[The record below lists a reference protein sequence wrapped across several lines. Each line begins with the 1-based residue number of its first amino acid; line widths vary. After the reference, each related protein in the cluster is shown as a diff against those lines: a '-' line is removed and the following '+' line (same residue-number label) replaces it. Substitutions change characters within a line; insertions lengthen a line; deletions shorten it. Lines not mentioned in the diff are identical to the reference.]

1 MTNTRKASAAIAI
14 ASAQPT
20 VEFDRADTIARLSKA
35 DAKQRVVIL
44 TALPM
49 GEIAAIGGKIANIGA
64 SVNEALNV
72 KLCEKHGKD
81 WANVYTTPTAD
92 LSDADKTRKKQIH
105 ESLEG
110 LRATIQANT
119 GGNKDK
125 ARDILRRVKEW
136 GLGVHQNKQSNPKGN
151 AKQSLDVWALS
162 WDNFPASYRRI
173 HNDPMESM
181 TKEQSDAML
190 VVHDAMAAYFKVCG
204 ISAQSVLDCTGKS
217 AWNF

>member
-1 MTNTRKASAAIAI
+1 MTKVKSVNAVALAQP
-14 ASAQPT
+14 AQPT
-20 VEFDRADTIARLSKA
+20 VDFDRADTIARLSKA

-81 WANVYTTPTAD
+81 WAKVYATATTD

-162 WDNFPASYRRI
+162 WDNFPTAYRRI
-173 HNDPMESM
+173 HNDPMETM

>member
-1 MTNTRKASAAIAI
+1 MTNTRKTIAI
-14 ASAQPT
+14 AANVPA
-20 VEFDRADTIARLSKA
+20 VEYNRTDIVARLTEA

-49 GEIAAIGGKIANIGA
+49 GEIAAIGGKVANIGA

-72 KLCEKHGKD
+72 KLCEKHGND
-81 WANVYTTPTAD
+81 WANVYATPTAD

-110 LRATIQANT
+110 LRSTIQANT
-119 GGNKDK
+119 GGDKAK

-151 AKQSLDVWALS
+151 TKQSLDVWAMS
-162 WDNFPASYRRI
+162 WDNFPTSYRRI

-190 VVHDAMAAYFKVCG
+190 VVHDAMAAYFKVCKV
-204 ISAQSVLDCTGKS
+204 SPQSVLDCSGKS
-217 AWNF
+217 AWNV

>member
-1 MTNTRKASAAIAI
+1 MTTTRKAAAPAAIVA
-14 ASAQPT
+14 AQPT
-20 VEFDRADTIARLSKA
+20 VEFDRADMIARLSKA

-49 GEIAAIGGKIANIGA
+49 GEIAAIGGKVANIGA

-81 WANVYTTPTAD
+81 WAKVYATATAD

-136 GLGVHQNKQSNPKGN
+136 GMGVHQNKQSNPKGN

-162 WDNFPASYRRI
+162 WDNFPAAYRRI
-173 HNDPMESM
+173 HNDPMETM
-181 TKEQSDAML
+181 TVEQTGAML
-190 VVHDAMAAYFKVCG
+190 VVADAMAAYFKVCN
-204 ISAQSVLDCTGKS
+204 ISPKAVLDCSGKK

>member
-1 MTNTRKASAAIAI
+1 MTKVKSVNAVALAQP
-14 ASAQPT
+14 AQPT
-20 VEFDRADTIARLSKA
+20 VDFDRADTIARLSKA

-81 WANVYTTPTAD
+81 WAKVYATATTD

-136 GLGVHQNKQSNPKGN
+136 GMGVHQNKQSNPKGN
-151 AKQSLDVWALS
+151 AKQNLDVWALS
-162 WDNFPASYRRI
+162 WDNFPTAYRRI
-173 HNDPMESM
+173 HNDPMETM

-190 VVHDAMAAYFKVCG
+190 VVHDAMAAYFKVCN
-204 ISAQSVLDCTGKS
+204 ISAQAVLDCSGKK

>member
-1 MTNTRKASAAIAI
+1 MTTTRKAAAPAAIVP
-14 ASAQPT
+14 AQPT
-20 VEFDRADTIARLSKA
+20 VEFDRADMIARLSKA

-162 WDNFPASYRRI
+162 WDNFPTAYRRI
-173 HNDPMESM
+173 HNDPMETM

-204 ISAQSVLDCTGKS
+204 ISAQSVLDCTGKK

>member
-1 MTNTRKASAAIAI
+1 MTKVKSANTVALVQSVPAN
-14 ASAQPT
+14 

-72 KLCEKHGKD
+72 KLCEKHGSD
-81 WANVYTTPTAD
+81 WAKVYATLTAD

-110 LRATIQANT
+110 LRSTIQANT

-190 VVHDAMAAYFKVCG
+190 VVADAMAAYFKVCK
-204 ISAQSVLDCTGKS
+204 ISPQAVLDCTGKS
-217 AWNF
+217 AWKI

>member
-14 ASAQPT
+14 ASVQPT

-81 WANVYTTPTAD
+81 WAKVYATATTD

-136 GLGVHQNKQSNPKGN
+136 GLGLHSSKQSNPKGN

-162 WDNFPASYRRI
+162 WDNFPTAYRRI
-173 HNDPMESM
+173 HNDPMETM
-181 TKEQSDAML
+181 TVEQTGAML
-190 VVHDAMAAYFKVCG
+190 VVMDAMAAYFKVCN
-204 ISAQSVLDCTGKS
+204 ISTQAVLDCSGKK

>member
-1 MTNTRKASAAIAI
+1 MSARKSVNAVALVQPV
-14 ASAQPT
+14 QPT

-72 KLCEKHGKD
+72 KLCEKHGND
-81 WANVYTTPTAD
+81 WAKVYATPTAD

-110 LRATIQANT
+110 LRSTIQANT
-119 GGNKDK
+119 GGDKAK

-136 GLGVHQNKQSNPKGN
+136 GMGVHQNKQSNPKGN
-151 AKQSLDVWALS
+151 TKQSLDVWAMS
-162 WDNFPASYRRI
+162 WDNFPTSYRRI

-190 VVHDAMAAYFKVCG
+190 GVADAMALYFKACKV
-204 ISAQSVLDCTGKS
+204 SPQSVLDCSGKS
-217 AWNF
+217 AWKA

>member
-20 VEFDRADTIARLSKA
+20 VEFDRADMIARLSKA

-72 KLCEKHGKD
+72 KLCEKHGSD
-81 WANVYTTPTAD
+81 WAKVYATLSAD

-136 GLGVHQNKQSNPKGN
+136 GLGLHSSKQSNPKGN
-151 AKQSLDVWALS
+151 TKQSLDVWALQ
-162 WDNFPASYRRI
+162 WDNLPTAYRRI
-173 HNDPMESM
+173 MNDPMESL
-181 TKEQSDAML
+181 TVEQTGAML
-190 VVHDAMAAYFKVCG
+190 VVADAMAAYFKVCK
-204 ISAQSVLDCTGKS
+204 ISPKAVLDCSGKK

>member
-1 MTNTRKASAAIAI
+1 MTTRKVTTAAAII
-14 ASAQPT
+14 PAQPT
-20 VEFDRADTIARLSKA
+20 VEFDRADMIARLSKA

-162 WDNFPASYRRI
+162 WDNFPTAYRRI
-173 HNDPMESM
+173 HNDPMETM

-204 ISAQSVLDCTGKS
+204 ISAQSVLDCTGKK